1 MGAARSCAEK
11 PWCLSPHACDRDG
24 QTYLDLVTA
33 IPSHGQCGTFD
44 EEVIEVEC
52 PAGAIFPETLQNL
65 KLLDRHFLV
74 FCGTSNLVALRWV
87 LRFGA
92 SPSTHDS
99 NSTTGL
105 HVACRSGS
113 GSVVSELLRHRP
125 SLDRADV
132 AGWTPLHVA
141 ARMSRCSIV
150 VLLLKAGA
158 PIWVRNSHGELP
170 SDMCLDGAT
179 HSAFASFQEYLLSSP
194 QINAA
199 AWSFYWD
206 RPEAEDSEAPLPTP
220 FFTPQHPIANFR
232 GQKEAVLIATRV
244 FNAQPGY
251 GIAFI
256 RAAGLAHDYP
266 RSSSKF
272 LYQDGINR
280 KAVGHF
286 LGQTFA
292 MCETLRLAFFSRCE
306 FWNTGVVSALVEARR
321 GFDWPEELQ
330 QMSRIVYA
338 IAINWW
344 TCHEEAQNFQNLQQE
359 AEAPLVELDEIRGLD
374 LKTDIG
380 SAEALQHMMLSVLC
394 LHHYMHEQRNDM
406 DFEAWKTLQSSQG
419 TAGEIPD
426 ELLYK
431 IWRVVRKEAL
441 PQLSVPGLTGSSGGS
456 HSLKIVLP
464 EADGTSLEEGDKT
477 LLENVEQTE
486 QSLAQSEQIPWLQ
499 GLPSLQGWLNVSTP
513 GLEADVKGR
522 LWASVCLGLLF
533 FSLSPRAAAP
543 EAFVSLSGVF
553 PSWDGGSIILEKWRS
568 IDGKSESSSPS
579 NNFVTGALLKPDGSW
594 KECNF
599 LKVELGLTPQE
610 DPQSWLSW
618 LGSIEN
624 TRSWV

>member
-1 MGAARSCAEK
+1 MSDISPQTEGRTGAEIVTNLRYSYILGLRSEGPA
-11 PWCLSPHACDRDG
+11 S
-24 QTYLDLVTA
+24 
-33 IPSHGQCGTFD
+33 
-44 EEVIEVEC
+44 VI
-52 PAGAIFPETLQNL
+52 T
-65 KLLDRHFLV
+65 D
-74 FCGTSNLVALRWV
+74 
-87 LRFGA
+87 
-92 SPSTHDS
+92 
-99 NSTTGL
+99 
-105 HVACRSGS
+105 
-113 GSVVSELLRHRP
+113 
-125 SLDRADV
+125 
-132 AGWTPLHVA
+132 
-141 ARMSRCSIV
+141 
-150 VLLLKAGA
+150 
-158 PIWVRNSHGELP
+158 
-170 SDMCLDGAT
+170 
-179 HSAFASFQEYLLSSP
+179 YLLSFCMTFGLKKLREKPRQIGARTCAARKVQSP
-194 QINAA
+194 Q
-199 AWSFYWD
+199 
-206 RPEAEDSEAPLPTP
+206 
-220 FFTPQHPIANFR
+220 
-232 GQKEAVLIATRV
+232 
-244 FNAQPGY
+244 
-251 GIAFI
+251 
-256 RAAGLAHDYP
+256 
-266 RSSSKF
+266 
-272 LYQDGINR
+272 
-280 KAVGHF
+280 
-286 LGQTFA
+286 
-292 MCETLRLAFFSRCE
+292 
-306 FWNTGVVSALVEARR
+306 
-321 GFDWPEELQ
+321 
-330 QMSRIVYA
+330 
-338 IAINWW
+338 
-344 TCHEEAQNFQNLQQE
+344 
-359 AEAPLVELDEIRGLD
+359 APLVELDEIRGLD